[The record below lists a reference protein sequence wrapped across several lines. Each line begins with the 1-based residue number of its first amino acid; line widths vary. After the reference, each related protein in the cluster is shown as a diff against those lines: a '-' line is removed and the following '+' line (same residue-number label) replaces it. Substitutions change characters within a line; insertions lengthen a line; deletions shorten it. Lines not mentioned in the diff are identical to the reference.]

1 MTKKGKRHTHKKSD
15 LVDAIIK
22 MRVEKGLSRLTI
34 MNFLMKDM
42 GFAQSYAYELLRDA
56 QAESDARAVQ
66 NFGNDLKEDIER
78 FEQLYEKSMINKNLR
93 EAREVLKEI
102 AKLKGHYTERLLID
116 GKLDHTISVIK
127 LVEKNNNIDE

>member
-15 LVDAIIK
+15 LIDAIIK

-78 FEQLYEKSMINKNLR
+78 FEQLYEKAMINKNLR

-102 AKLKGHYTERLLID
+102 AK
-116 GKLDHTISVIK
+116 IK
-127 LVEKNNNIDE
+127 RTLY